1 MIYQAGQ
8 GVKRVWR
15 ILGALGRDAFG
26 NVLPMAAIGMVV
38 SAMLIG
44 GGIDMGRAYLA
55 KNRLQAACDAA
66 VLAGR
71 RAVTTSAFDAAAQA
85 QASTYFATNFDD
97 GQLGTRNTAFSA
109 TGADRGNTITGTA
122 SARLDA
128 TLTRIMGNDHFD
140 LAVTCVASMGVGNS
154 DVVMVL
160 DTTGSMDWALSGS
173 TQTRIE
179 ALRAAMKNFYT
190 TLHTATAGSSARIRY
205 GFVPYSSSVNV
216 GRLLYNLDPAYLVD
230 SHTIQSRAPVFVTED
245 RQIFDHWGDPHASTG
260 TPDTGNFNED
270 SYVLNSTTAYS
281 SRDLCDAALPAAT
294 AWTNEGSPST
304 GTGTSVNG
312 AGQQV
317 ATTTVTQRQQ
327 RTAYACIRSGGNRY
341 IYRRTEY
348 RDYYTYSHSTSDPV
362 YRTET
367 VTRFDRWEF
376 KPVAYDT
383 STYKTFA
390 AATTNTGSS
399 GAAQSSTWAGC
410 IEERSSTPAATF
422 SYSALS
428 GISPTAADLDIDSA
442 PGVSDG
448 TKWAPMWPEVA
459 YYRTTS
465 RGSMTSTSPSAYGAH
480 ADSYCPKPARL
491 LAAMT
496 QGEFNAYTDA
506 LDPQGA
512 TYHDIGMIWGAR
524 LASPDGIF
532 AANVTEAPTNG
543 GNVSRHIVFMTD
555 GEMSTNYDIQTT
567 YGIEY
572 HDRRVTADG
581 YTDSDARHNSR
592 FRAVCEAAK
601 AKGIR
606 VWVIA
611 FSSTLTTDLQA
622 CASSGS
628 AYTASSAAQLNFA
641 FQEIAKQ
648 VGELRVVQ

>member
-1 MIYQAGQ
+1 M
-8 GVKRVWR
+8 WR
-15 ILGALGRDAFG
+15 ILGALRRDALG
-26 NVLPMAAIGMVV
+26 NVLPMAAIGMLV

-44 GGIDMGRAYLA
+44 GGIDMGRAYLV

-71 RAVTTSAFDAAAQA
+71 RAVTSSAFDAASRE

-97 GQLGTRNTAFSA
+97 AQMGTHGTAFSV

-140 LAVTCVASMGVGNS
+140 LSVTCVSSMGVGNS
-154 DVVMVL
+154 DVMMVL

-190 TLHTATAGSSARIRY
+190 TLHTATANSSARIRY

-216 GRLLYNLDPAYLVD
+216 GRLLYDLGPAYLAD

-245 RQIFDHWGDPHASTG
+245 RRIFDHWGDPVDSTG
-260 TPDTGNFNED
+260 TPDTGNYDED
-270 SYVLNSTTAYS
+270 SYVLHANTAYS
-281 SRDLCDAALPAAT
+281 SRDLCNAALPAAT
-294 AWTNEGSPST
+294 AWTNQGSSST
-304 GTGTSVNG
+304 GSDTSVNG
-312 AGQQV
+312 SGQQV
-317 ATTTVTQRQQ
+317 ATTTVTQPQT
-327 RTAYACIRSGGNRY
+327 RTTYACFRSGDYRH

-362 YRTET
+362 YRTER
-367 VTRFDRWEF
+367 VTRFDRWEY
-376 KPVAYDT
+376 KPVSYDT
-383 STYKTFA
+383 GTYKSFA

-399 GAAQSSTWAGC
+399 GTAQSSTWAGC
-410 IEERSSTPAATF
+410 IEERSSTPAAAF
-422 SYSALS
+422 SYSPTT

-459 YYRTTS
+459 YYRTSS
-465 RGSMTSTSPSAYGAH
+465 RGSMTSTSPSPFGVRAG
-480 ADSYCPKPARL
+480 SYCPKPSRL
-491 LAAMT
+491 LATMT
-496 QGEFNAYTDA
+496 QGEFNTYADSLQA
-506 LDPQGA
+506 QGA

-532 AANVTEAPTNG
+532 AANVTDAPSNG

-581 YTDSDARHNSR
+581 YTDSDARHTSR
-592 FRAVCEAAK
+592 FRAVCEATK

-611 FSSTLTTDLQA
+611 FSSALTTDLEA